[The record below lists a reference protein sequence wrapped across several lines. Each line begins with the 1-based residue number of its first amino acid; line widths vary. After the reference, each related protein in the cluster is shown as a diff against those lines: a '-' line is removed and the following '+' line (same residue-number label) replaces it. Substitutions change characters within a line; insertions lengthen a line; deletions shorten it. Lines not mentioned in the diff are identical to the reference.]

1 MTLNGLE
8 LEVRKYGKEE
18 NFTIDVKD
26 TSNITIT
33 IEEDTKLNLD
43 EASFIELRNKLN
55 EAYEL
60 RQM

>member
-1 MTLNGLE
+1 MVWLCLTLYE
-8 LEVRKYGKEE
+8 
-18 NFTIDVKD
+18 I
-26 TSNITIT
+26 
-33 IEEDTKLNLD
+33 LNLD

>member
-18 NFTIDVKD
+18 NFLIDAKD
-26 TSNITIT
+26 TDKVTIF

-43 EASFIELRNKLN
+43 EASFYELRNKLN

>member
-18 NFTIDVKD
+18 NFLIDIKETDKVTIL
-26 TSNITIT
+26 
-33 IEEDTKLNLD
+33 IEEDTKLSLD
-43 EASFIELRNKLN
+43 EASFNELRNKIN